1 MYIKY
6 SKEKEKLVDL
16 IQTDDGFQN
25 MKTETVVMLNTLT
38 NSKLKFNEEKEETSM
53 CLAIDELRE
62 EAKQEGIEF
71 GRRELIEK
79 MLMNHET
86 MDKIKEYTGYTQE
99 NDALYGRSDVENKNG
114 SLNNTIFR
122 LRKQLTAAGLP
133 ESSYININGGM
144 CTWDPDIE
152 TSVDVCDFKQTIES
166 ARHEKSQKTKMEIYA
181 KAWKLYTGEFLPDMM
196 GEDWAAVEN
205 IACRDMYF
213 DCVEELCHYLKT
225 EEKFEELYRVAHSA
239 AEIYPFYDWQIWEID
254 SLIGMSRYKDGLD
267 VYKRTTKLMFD
278 ELGLSP
284 SAGMLERF
292 KLMGER
298 TSQAAGAIEDI
309 KYRLREKESIEGAY
323 YCTYPSFVD
332 VYHVFGRMME
342 RTGMSVFLMLC
353 TLNFI
358 NIETDDENQKY
369 YSELL
374 RESIQKAVRKGDFY
388 TRYNIQQYLVM
399 LIGITQENC
408 TLVSKRI
415 NKEFN
420 KRLTRRKNVSIDYYV
435 ASLGEVCND

>member
-1 MYIKY
+1 MDLHWNI
-6 SKEKEKLVDL
+6 KEK
-16 IQTDDGFQN
+16 N
-25 MKTETVVMLNTLT
+25 WSWTVTMYQRPH
-38 NSKLKFNEEKEETSM
+38 SCFNYYFYIHRMEESPKQHSSM
-53 CLAIDELRE
+53 PCMA
-62 EAKQEGIEF
+62 EA
-71 GRRELIEK
+71 
-79 MLMNHET
+79 MS
-86 MDKIKEYTGYTQE
+86 KIK
-99 NDALYGRSDVENKNG
+99 
-114 SLNNTIFR
+114 
-122 LRKQLTAAGLP
+122 TAASTTQYSGS

-353 TLNFI
+353 TLDFI

-369 YSELL
+369 YSEIL

-420 KRLTRRKNVSIDYYV
+420 KRFTRRKNVSIDYYV
-435 ASLGEVCND
+435 ASLGEVCDTETTNNDRRTS

>member
-1 MYIKY
+1 MLNKDKSNQNEKTRNRTRYLL
-6 SKEKEKLVDL
+6 KEKSMKNILKVRMLGGFTLEYKGKELVLDRNNVSKTTQLFELLLLHTQDGGISKAAL
-16 IQTDDGFQN
+16 I
-25 MKTETVVMLNTLT
+25 
-38 NSKLKFNEEKEETSM
+38 
-53 CLAIDELRE
+53 
-62 EAKQEGIEF
+62 
-71 GRRELIEK
+71 
-79 MLMNHET
+79 
-86 MDKIKEYTGYTQE
+86 
-99 NDALYGRSDVENKNG
+99 DALYGRSDVENKNG

-196 GEDWAAVEN
+196 GEDWAA
-205 IACRDMYF
+205 
-213 DCVEELCHYLKT
+213 
-225 EEKFEELYRVAHSA
+225 

-267 VYKRTTKLMFD
+267 VYKRTTKLMFE

>member
-1 MYIKY
+1 
-6 SKEKEKLVDL
+6 
-16 IQTDDGFQN
+16 
-25 MKTETVVMLNTLT
+25 
-38 NSKLKFNEEKEETSM
+38 
-53 CLAIDELRE
+53 
-62 EAKQEGIEF
+62 
-71 GRRELIEK
+71 
-79 MLMNHET
+79 
-86 MDKIKEYTGYTQE
+86 
-99 NDALYGRSDVENKNG
+99 
-114 SLNNTIFR
+114 
-122 LRKQLTAAGLP
+122 
-133 ESSYININGGM
+133 
-144 CTWDPDIE
+144 
-152 TSVDVCDFKQTIES
+152 
-166 ARHEKSQKTKMEIYA
+166 
-181 KAWKLYTGEFLPDMM
+181 
-196 GEDWAAVEN
+196 
-205 IACRDMYF
+205 
-213 DCVEELCHYLKT
+213 
-225 EEKFEELYRVAHSA
+225 
-239 AEIYPFYDWQIWEID
+239 
-254 SLIGMSRYKDGLD
+254 MSRYKDGLD
-267 VYKRTTKLMFD
+267 VYKRTTKLMFE

-353 TLNFI
+353 TLDFI

-435 ASLGEVCND
+435 ASAPPRKLSETLSKKYEKMFKKQNHEIVEEITPML

>member
-1 MYIKY
+1 MLNKDKSNQNEKTRNRAQYLL
-6 SKEKEKLVDL
+6 KEKSMKNILKVRMLGGFTLEYKGKELVLDRNNVSKTTQLFQLLLLHTQDGGISKAAL
-16 IQTDDGFQN
+16 I
-25 MKTETVVMLNTLT
+25 
-38 NSKLKFNEEKEETSM
+38 
-53 CLAIDELRE
+53 
-62 EAKQEGIEF
+62 
-71 GRRELIEK
+71 
-79 MLMNHET
+79 
-86 MDKIKEYTGYTQE
+86 
-99 NDALYGRSDVENKNG
+99 DALYGRSDVENKNG

-254 SLIGMSRYKDGLD
+254 SLIGM
-267 VYKRTTKLMFD
+267 
-278 ELGLSP
+278 
-284 SAGMLERF
+284 LERF

>member
-1 MYIKY
+1 
-6 SKEKEKLVDL
+6 
-16 IQTDDGFQN
+16 
-25 MKTETVVMLNTLT
+25 
-38 NSKLKFNEEKEETSM
+38 
-53 CLAIDELRE
+53 
-62 EAKQEGIEF
+62 
-71 GRRELIEK
+71 
-79 MLMNHET
+79 
-86 MDKIKEYTGYTQE
+86 
-99 NDALYGRSDVENKNG
+99 
-114 SLNNTIFR
+114 
-122 LRKQLTAAGLP
+122 
-133 ESSYININGGM
+133 
-144 CTWDPDIE
+144 
-152 TSVDVCDFKQTIES
+152 
-166 ARHEKSQKTKMEIYA
+166 
-181 KAWKLYTGEFLPDMM
+181 
-196 GEDWAAVEN
+196 
-205 IACRDMYF
+205 
-213 DCVEELCHYLKT
+213 
-225 EEKFEELYRVAHSA
+225 
-239 AEIYPFYDWQIWEID
+239 
-254 SLIGMSRYKDGLD
+254 
-267 VYKRTTKLMFD
+267 MFD

-399 LIGITQENC
+399 LIGITKDKKKH
-408 TLVSKRI
+408 TGTFVVHVSHCD
-415 NKEFN
+415 NA
-420 KRLTRRKNVSIDYYV
+420 TWQ
-435 ASLGEVCND
+435 GEVTWAEANKKKSFRSALELIRLIDGALEVDE

>member
-1 MYIKY
+1 MDLHWNI
-6 SKEKEKLVDL
+6 KEK
-16 IQTDDGFQN
+16 N
-25 MKTETVVMLNTLT
+25 WSWTVTMYQRPH
-38 NSKLKFNEEKEETSM
+38 SCFNYYFYIHRMEESPKQHSSM
-53 CLAIDELRE
+53 PCMA
-62 EAKQEGIEF
+62 EA
-71 GRRELIEK
+71 
-79 MLMNHET
+79 MS
-86 MDKIKEYTGYTQE
+86 KIK
-99 NDALYGRSDVENKNG
+99 
-114 SLNNTIFR
+114 
-122 LRKQLTAAGLP
+122 TAASTTQYSGS
-133 ESSYININGGM
+133 ESSSPQRGFRKAVNGGM

>member
-1 MYIKY
+1 MKNILKVRMLGGFTLEYKGKELVLDRNNV
-6 SKEKEKLVDL
+6 SKTTQLFQLLLLHTQDGGISKAAL
-16 IQTDDGFQN
+16 I
-25 MKTETVVMLNTLT
+25 
-38 NSKLKFNEEKEETSM
+38 
-53 CLAIDELRE
+53 
-62 EAKQEGIEF
+62 
-71 GRRELIEK
+71 
-79 MLMNHET
+79 
-86 MDKIKEYTGYTQE
+86 
-99 NDALYGRSDVENKNG
+99 DALYGRSDVENKNG

-225 EEKFEELYRVAHSA
+225 EEKFEEL
-239 AEIYPFYDWQIWEID
+239 
-254 SLIGMSRYKDGLD
+254 
-267 VYKRTTKLMFD
+267 
-278 ELGLSP
+278 GLSP

-353 TLNFI
+353 TLDFI
-358 NIETDDENQKY
+358 NIETDNENQKY